1 MVTESHQKI
10 FFLLFKPCYSSY
22 NITSKKFLSSFLS
35 QLQQLQDDMKLK
47 NSLSS
52 SQKPVTVVTGS
63 HLKNILSSSQ
73 IQLQQLQDE
82 IRNSLSS
89 SQGKLQQLQNHTK
102 KFSFIFSNPVTAV
115 TGSHQKNF
123 LCVLLK
129 QLQQLQ
135 DDNKNF
141 LSSFQSQLQQ
151 LQDHMKLKSRGHL
164 LKSLFQWL
172 QDHISKIFY
181 HLLKCS
187 YSRYRMTRKFS
198 KSKVGVT
205 KVPLFLS

>member
-1 MVTESHQKI
+1 MNSYRLTNKISVSFERLLQWLQNHIKKFSFFFSNPVTAVTISHQ
-10 FFLLFKPCYSSY
+10 
-22 NITSKKFLSSFLS
+22 KKFLSSFLS

-82 IRNSLSS
+82 IKNSLSS

-115 TGSHQKNF
+115 TG
-123 LCVLLK
+123 
-129 QLQQLQ
+129 
-135 DDNKNF
+135 
-141 LSSFQSQLQQ
+141 
-151 LQDHMKLKSRGHL
+151 
-164 LKSLFQWL
+164 
-172 QDHISKIFY
+172 
-181 HLLKCS
+181 
-187 YSRYRMTRKFS
+187 
-198 KSKVGVT
+198 
-205 KVPLFLS
+205 